1 MKTETKDQLRAKI
14 EKLEGQVKNLKDESR
29 DKFTVTLNKNQ
40 FTLLMDKL
48 WRDVSDMKDALH
60 VAEHGDDHHSFDGYA
75 NLVLLQGGCQV
86 ESLYQAFKRQTGTS
100 WDFDVATQKL
110 FMSEEG
116 TL

>member
-1 MKTETKDQLRAKI
+1 
-14 EKLEGQVKNLKDESR
+14 
-29 DKFTVTLNKNQ
+29 
-40 FTLLMDKL
+40 
-48 WRDVSDMKDALH
+48 
-60 VAEHGDDHHSFDGYA
+60 
-75 NLVLLQGGCQV
+75 LLQGGCEV